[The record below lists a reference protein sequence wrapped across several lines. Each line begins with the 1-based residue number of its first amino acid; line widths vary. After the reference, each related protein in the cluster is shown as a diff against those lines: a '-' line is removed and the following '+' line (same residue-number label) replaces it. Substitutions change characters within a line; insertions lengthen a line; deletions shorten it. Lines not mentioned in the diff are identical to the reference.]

1 MGLGQ
6 DRTKSSV
13 DGTGK
18 GQDQE
23 RMRGFRV
30 LGCSWPRI
38 PGYFGHRLYCS
49 RSLRDK
55 LVRPCRV
62 GVQRNPDAHVWTGHK
77 HYVTDL
83 VSARDAPHLN
93 IRHPTSNTQL
103 KYRQE
108 DLGNIYCSRDEDQSA
123 NQTKIMDY
131 LIINVHKTGILRES
145 TEINGLPR

>member
-1 MGLGQ
+1 M
-6 DRTKSSV
+6 SS
-13 DGTGK
+13 GGP
-18 GQDQE
+18 E
-23 RMRGFRV
+23 ESRRM
-30 LGCSWPRI
+30 RI
-38 PGYFGHRLYCS
+38 PGPWMF
-49 RSLRDK
+49 
-55 LVRPCRV
+55 
-62 GVQRNPDAHVWTGHK
+62 
-77 HYVTDL
+77 VTPY
-83 VSARDAPHLN
+83 SGYAPHLN